1 MKRILQALFMIIG
14 MMIASLAQAQTPTL
28 QWQKTIGGSLA
39 DGTGCF
45 NCAPTI
51 VRFTSDGGYVVAGSS
66 SSSISGLKTDNSR
79 GKEDYWIVK
88 LDATKNIVWQKTF
101 GGTDD
106 DRLRV
111 LETTLDDGFIL
122 GGTSNST
129 AGGDKTDAGFNA
141 AAFPDMWILK
151 LNSTGNIEWQRTLGG
166 IYSDVP
172 QSIVQN
178 ADSSYVIGAWSG
190 SDTIGGNKTT
200 HMKSFSSDYWVVK
213 LDKKGSILWQKDY
226 GGQAIYSTSTLTCL
240 NKTND
245 GGYIL
250 GGTSYSGTGATGVG
264 NDKTDTCRGG
274 NDYWIVKIDG
284 NGTKQW
290 DKTFGGSKSD
300 SPSSILQTSD
310 NGYIVA
316 GYSTSDSTG
325 DKTENSIAKTGI
337 DDYWIIKLNANG
349 NMQWQNTIGGYNAD
363 YAKQVL
369 QTVDGEY
376 IVAGFSDSPAYADK
390 SVSSQ
395 QTDYWLV
402 KLDAAGKVKWDK
414 TIIAQGNDYCTSV
427 QQAADSSYVLI
438 GGSYSD
444 KQYDKTE
451 NSYGSTDF
459 WLLNVKLSV
468 PLAIAE
474 IENNK
479 NDIRVYPN
487 PAANTISVEIKT
499 LDHETIQNVSII
511 DIQGRVVVSNQT
523 DRLLKQ
529 EMNISHLPSGIYNLR
544 ISTDK
549 RQFVKRVSVV
559 H

>member
-1 MKRILQALFMIIG
+1 MKKLIRSLFIFIAMLMISK
-14 MMIASLAQAQTPTL
+14 AAYSQTPAI
-28 QWQKTIGGSLA
+28 QWQKAIGGNLA
-39 DGTGCF
+39 DGTGCY

-51 VRFTSDGGYVVAGSS
+51 VRLTKDGGYIVGGSS
-66 SSSISGLKTDNSR
+66 SSAISGLKTDTCR

-88 LDATKNIVWQKTF
+88 LDSARKIQWQKTF
-101 GGTDD
+101 GGSDD

-111 LETTLDDGFIL
+111 LETTLDDGFIIA
-122 GGTSNST
+122 GTSSSAAT
-129 AGGDKTDAGFNA
+129 GDKTDAGFNA

-151 LNSTGNIEWQRTLGG
+151 LNSTGAIEWQRTLGG

-178 ADSSYVIGAWSG
+178 TDSSYVIGAWSG

-213 LDKKGSILWQKDY
+213 LNSKGSILWQKDY
-226 GGQAIYSTSTLTCL
+226 GGQAVYSTSTLTCL

-250 GGTSYSGTGATGVG
+250 GGIAYSGAGATGVG

-300 SPSSILQTSD
+300 TPSSILQTSD
-310 NGYIVA
+310 GGYIVS

-325 DKTENSIAKTGI
+325 DKTENTIGKTGI

-349 NMQWQNTIGGYNAD
+349 NLQWQNTIGGYNAD
-363 YAKQVL
+363 YAKQVI
-369 QTVDGEY
+369 QTLDGGY
-376 IVAGFSDSPAYADK
+376 VVAGFSDSPAYADK
-390 SVSSQ
+390 TESSQ

-402 KLDAAGKVKWDK
+402 KLDTDGKAKWDK
-414 TIIAQGNDYCTSV
+414 TIIAQGNDYCTSI

-438 GGSYSD
+438 GGSNSNKQFD
-444 KQYDKTE
+444 KAED
-451 NSYGSTDF
+451 SYGSSDF
-459 WLLNVKLSV
+459 WLLNVKVSAS
-468 PLAIAE
+468 LAIVE
-474 IENNK
+474 IENNTG
-479 NDIRVYPN
+479 IMVYPN
-487 PAANTISVEIKT
+487 PAGNTISVEIKAI
-499 LDHETIQNVSII
+499 ENEIIQNISIV
-511 DIQGRVVVSNQT
+511 DIQGRVVWKNEANI
-523 DRLLKQ
+523 LLKQ
-529 EMNISHLPSGIYNLR
+529 TITVNALPNGIYNLR
-544 ISTDK
+544 VTTSK
-549 RQFVKRVSVV
+549 RQLASMISVM

>member
-190 SDTIGGNKTT
+190 
-200 HMKSFSSDYWVVK
+200 
-213 LDKKGSILWQKDY
+213 
-226 GGQAIYSTSTLTCL
+226 
-240 NKTND
+240 
-245 GGYIL
+245 
-250 GGTSYSGTGATGVG
+250 
-264 NDKTDTCRGG
+264 
-274 NDYWIVKIDG
+274 
-284 NGTKQW
+284 
-290 DKTFGGSKSD
+290 
-300 SPSSILQTSD
+300 
-310 NGYIVA
+310 
-316 GYSTSDSTG
+316 
-325 DKTENSIAKTGI
+325 
-337 DDYWIIKLNANG
+337 
-349 NMQWQNTIGGYNAD
+349 
-363 YAKQVL
+363 
-369 QTVDGEY
+369 
-376 IVAGFSDSPAYADK
+376 
-390 SVSSQ
+390 
-395 QTDYWLV
+395 
-402 KLDAAGKVKWDK
+402 
-414 TIIAQGNDYCTSV
+414 
-427 QQAADSSYVLI
+427 
-438 GGSYSD
+438 
-444 KQYDKTE
+444 
-451 NSYGSTDF
+451 
-459 WLLNVKLSV
+459 
-468 PLAIAE
+468 
-474 IENNK
+474 
-479 NDIRVYPN
+479 
-487 PAANTISVEIKT
+487 
-499 LDHETIQNVSII
+499 
-511 DIQGRVVVSNQT
+511 
-523 DRLLKQ
+523 
-529 EMNISHLPSGIYNLR
+529 
-544 ISTDK
+544 
-549 RQFVKRVSVV
+549 
-559 H
+559 